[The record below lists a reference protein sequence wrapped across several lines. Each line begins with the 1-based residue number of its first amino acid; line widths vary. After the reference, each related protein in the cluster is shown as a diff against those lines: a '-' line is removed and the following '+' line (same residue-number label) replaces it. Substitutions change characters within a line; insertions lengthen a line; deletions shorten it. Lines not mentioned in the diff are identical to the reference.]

1 MDLSLKYER
10 YIAYPR
16 EEAYSLF
23 CDEKNRKSFNGILWG
38 LTIAFGIVFMVTA
51 LFERSSMSSA
61 IFYTIVFLIFLSL
74 RLLFKKIFSGEK
86 IRRRVIF
93 TLFKVFDDIFF
104 DKENHNIHIKS
115 SKSGIVIDDKESGN
129 SSNDD
134 KNSYAITGMF
144 FSIFLITLRL
154 SKNEYIQLF
163 TLSFGIP
170 FIPELLLTTRVDI
183 GGTIAQ
189 SIVIFILFII
199 SITRESKFRKSFDTQ
214 YDYFAKKDS
223 ESLRMKKELDYAR
236 QIQVSMLPERH
247 AIIGELEIAAD
258 SEPAKE
264 VGGDYFDYFKISDS
278 EIGIFICD
286 VSGHGVASGLLL
298 SGLRSGMHLVL
309 EDTTNPK
316 VVFEKLNRMIRKT
329 QNRKMFV
336 SAVFAVINT
345 EKNICTLFN
354 AGHLPPFKID
364 GTTLEIFKLKRHGIT
379 LGAMDDIA
387 PESLD
392 TEVIIDFK
400 KTDKLIFYTDGVSEA
415 MDSERNEYGFER
427 LEQYLYSNVDKEP
440 KDILHGLIMDVNNF
454 TGKRARNDDLTI
466 LVIKRL

>member
-86 IRRRVIF
+86 IRRRVISLFIVCLLVF

-129 SSNDD
+129 GSNDD

-154 SKNEYIQLF
+154 SKNE
-163 TLSFGIP
+163 
-170 FIPELLLTTRVDI
+170 
-183 GGTIAQ
+183 GTIAQ
-189 SIVIFILFII
+189 SFVIFILFII